1 MSASTTTHL
10 PQARAFSPGDVTT
23 VGLPVLLI
31 AVMVAICMPFTISLG
46 GVVLSP
52 LRMIMLV
59 TCVPLCVLL
68 ITGRFGRVTSVDGL
82 VLAYALWQVVS
93 IAVNN
98 PDRVIQFSGS
108 NVLDSVGGYLLG
120 RAAIRNPQEFRGAIK
135 VMLFTLVFLLVPAFI
150 ETQTGR
156 LILSDLFS
164 MVGLRGDAHAPAG
177 SRFGLD
183 RAQAVF
189 AHPIHFG
196 IFCSSL
202 FALIFLGLRD
212 HLSLFARLLGGIA
225 VLVGTVLSVSSGALL
240 PVFLQMVMIGWALF
254 TTKMPRRWTIFTLLV
269 LSFYLIAEVASDRP
283 ALIAILARITFNS
296 HNVYMRSMVF
306 EWGMINI
313 WANPIM
319 GLGLRDWVRPEWMHS
334 SSTDNFW
341 LLQAMRFGIPAFVF
355 LAGAVGLLMILI
367 GRRKFTPGG
376 VAATCKLAWTIG
388 MVSMVLTLC
397 TVHVWGSVQTFLMML
412 IGIGH
417 WLVTYTEPDAD
428 GADPQQAAQPETRRP
443 AYSRFATAAPAVTR
457 PEQPAQPAQPAQ
469 SAPKPRIKPE
479 TKPAFRSTLR
489 ADSSSP
495 GPLLLGR
502 HARSKR
508 P

>member
-156 LILSDLFS
+156 MVISEAFS
-164 MVGLRGDAHAPAG
+164 MVGLNAAPDTP
-177 SRFGLD
+177 STPRFGLE
-183 RAQAVF
+183 RAQVVF
-189 AHPIHFG
+189 AHPIHYG

-202 FALIFLGLRD
+202 FVLIFLGLRD
-212 HLSLFARLLGGIA
+212 QISLFKRLLGGIA
-225 VLVGTVLSVSSGALL
+225 VVLGTIMSVSSGAVL
-240 PVFLQMVMIGWALF
+240 PLFLQMVMIGWALF
-254 TTKMPRRWTIFTLLV
+254 TTKIPRRWTVFTLLV
-269 LSFYLIAEVASDRP
+269 LSFYIFVELASNRP
-283 ALIAILARITFNS
+283 ALIAILSRITFNS

-313 WANPIM
+313 KANPIM

-355 LAGAVGLLMILI
+355 LAGAVGLLMTLI
-367 GRRKFTPGG
+367 GRRKFSRGG
-376 VAATCKLAWTIG
+376 VAANCQLAWVLA

-417 WLVTYTEPDAD
+417 WMVTYTEPDAD

-443 AYSRFATAAPAVTR
+443 TYSRFATAAPAVTR
-457 PEQPAQPAQPAQ
+457 PEQPEQPAQPAQ

-479 TKPAFRSTLR
+479 TKPTFRSTLR